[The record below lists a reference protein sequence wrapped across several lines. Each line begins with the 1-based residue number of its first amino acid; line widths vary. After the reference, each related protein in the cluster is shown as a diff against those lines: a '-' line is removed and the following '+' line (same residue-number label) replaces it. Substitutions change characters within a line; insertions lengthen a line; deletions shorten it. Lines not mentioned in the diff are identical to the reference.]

1 MCIRIDLSLPSACF
15 GLMLTFP
22 KRGGQGMNAITIHD
36 NVQQLKFVCDDLN
49 ALRSVLLAV
58 EDHEEYA
65 NEAVKVISRM
75 LGSITS
81 DIQESIDA
89 IEGELRIEHVQRE

>member
-1 MCIRIDLSLPSACF
+1 
-15 GLMLTFP
+15 
-22 KRGGQGMNAITIHD
+22 MNAITIHD

-49 ALRSVLLAV
+49 ALRSVLLV
-58 EDHEEYA
+58 IEGHEEYA
-65 NEAVKVISRM
+65 NANEALKVISRM